1 MLASLEEV
9 SLPLNAKYGIA
20 AYYLVAMTE
29 ASTNLAKYCGLR
41 YGNSLEL
48 QGSFDEFFS
57 KVRTEFFGEE
67 SKRRIILGTFARMS
81 GFRNAY
87 YLKAMKTRTL
97 LIEEFRKAFT
107 RFSLLANP
115 TMPIIAP
122 KFSEIEKLSP
132 LQNYAM
138 DLCTVPANLA
148 GLPHASINIGEGRE
162 KMPIGLML
170 TAAHLQ
176 EKELLQASALAEK
189 VI

>member
-1 MLASLEEV
+1 
-9 SLPLNAKYGIA
+9 
-20 AYYLVAMTE
+20 
-29 ASTNLAKYCGLR
+29 
-41 YGNSLEL
+41 
-48 QGSFDEFFS
+48 
-57 KVRTEFFGEE
+57 
-67 SKRRIILGTFARMS
+67 
-81 GFRNAY
+81 
-87 YLKAMKTRTL
+87 
-97 LIEEFRKAFT
+97 LIEEFQKAFKKV
-107 RFSLLANP
+107 SLLANP

-138 DLCTVPANLA
+138 DLCTVPANIA
-148 GLPHASINIGEGRE
+148 GLPHASINIGESKE